1 MSVLAVDIGASSGR
15 VMQVSLQNGKLCLA
29 ERHRFD
35 NTPVAVNGT
44 LYWDVLC
51 LFSELK
57 KGLAQADN
65 PAGVTSVGIDTWG
78 VDFGLLDGDGRL
90 MENPVHYRDT
100 RTKDS
105 LEHILHH
112 ATREEIYR
120 VTGIQFM
127 PTNTLYQ
134 MTALAQK
141 RPRMLTEAACALL
154 IPDLLAYFLT
164 GQKHT
169 ELTNASTTQML
180 RVNGEGWYTGLL
192 ERLTIP
198 TELFPPIIYPG
209 EVYGALLPE
218 VAAETRLPAI
228 PVVAVPTH
236 DTASAV
242 VSAPAEGTDFAFL
255 SCGTWSLLGTE
266 TPQPYSTPEACT
278 ANFTNEIGYGH
289 TTRLLKNIMGLWI
302 LQESRRQWQREGTPY
317 TFAELERLARETPAF
332 RSFIDPD
339 APDFVQPGDMPE
351 RIRAYCR
358 RTGQPVPASVGE
370 VVRCIYE
377 SLALKC
383 GRVFRQLSA
392 ITGKHSPILHLVGG
406 GAKDPLLAQMLADA
420 CGCAVDSGPVE
431 ATALGNAAI
440 QLIAAGELKDV
451 ADARHMIRESFPITR
466 FLPREANLWEQAAR
480 RFEKLLNEYPSEQ

>member
-1 MSVLAVDIGASSGR
+1 MSVLAIDIGASSGR
-15 VMQVSLQNGKLCLA
+15 VMQVSLRE
-29 ERHRFD
+29 ERLYLTELHRFD
-35 NTPVAVNGT
+35 NTPAAVNGH
-44 LYWDVLC
+44 LYWDILN
-51 LFSELK
+51 LFTELK
-57 KGLAQADN
+57 KGLAKAEN
-65 PAGVTSVGIDTWG
+65 AKAVTSLGIDTWG

-90 MENPVHYRDT
+90 TENPVHYRDT
-100 RTKDS
+100 RTRDS
-105 LEHILHH
+105 LEHILRHC
-112 ATREEIYR
+112 TKEEIYR
-120 VTGIQFM
+120 LTGIQFM

-134 MTALAQK
+134 MTSLAVH
-141 RPRMLTEAACALL
+141 RPQVFTQATTALL

-164 GQKHT
+164 GQKRT

-180 RVNGEGWYTGLL
+180 RVDGSDWCTDLL
-192 ERLTIP
+192 ERLNIP
-198 TELFPPIIYPG
+198 TTLFPPMICPG
-209 EVYGALLPE
+209 ERYGRLEAAVADEVKLPP
-218 VAAETRLPAI
+218 V

-242 VSAPAEGTDFAFL
+242 VSAPAAGTDFAFL

-266 TPQPYSTPEACT
+266 TPEPYATPTACE

-302 LQESRRQWQREGTPY
+302 LQESRRQWQREGAPY
-317 TFAELERLARETPAF
+317 TFAQLETLAKEAPAF

-383 GRVFRQLSA
+383 GRVFRQLTA
-392 ITGKHSPILHLVGG
+392 ITGKTYPTLHLVGG

-420 CGCAVDSGPVE
+420 CGCPVDSGPVE
-431 ATALGNAAI
+431 ATALGNAVV
-440 QLIAAGELKDV
+440 QLIAAGELRDV
-451 ADARHMIRESFPITR
+451 AYARQVIRRSFSITR
-466 FLPREANLWEQAAR
+466 FAPQNTAAWQEAAQQFHTMLTDTE
-480 RFEKLLNEYPSEQ
+480 